1 VQHISRSLEGAS
13 RAGAAAQVHPDKC
26 KHPHATSAFEVLG
39 NANQQLQSEEVMH
52 ELRHVLTLARGAPA
66 ACACKDVRRGGLC
79 HGALRP
85 HRALGALLS
94 SARADRAADCA
105 CLGTEV
111 RAVWGCLEAAA
122 CVSRRRPLVR
132 LFSAR
137 VPGAA
142 SREALG
148 SAVGLV
154 PLGTRDVACRGRC
167 RRAAHASGRCQRR
180 LRQPWLGL
188 PPSRRRLPDGSAMNV
203 LHVSC
208 SISALAELR
217 DSSSV
222 HAH

>member
-1 VQHISRSLEGAS
+1 MQHISRSLEGAS

-154 PLGTRDVACRGRC
+154 PLGTMGRGLPGSLQARGA
-167 RRAAHASGRCQRR
+167 RLRTLPAPPEATLARAATQSAEVARR
-180 LRQPWLGL
+180 LCHECSACLLQYLGT
-188 PPSRRRLPDGSAMNV
+188 SGAT
-203 LHVSC
+203 
-208 SISALAELR
+208 
-217 DSSSV
+217 
-222 HAH
+222 